1 MRLRDQFDTRII
13 KDSINVN
20 LVQVEMPNGG
30 RGSKRSEINLEKN
43 FAKKGSMIRIQN
55 KDEIMF
61 SSSTRCFDIA
71 KI

>member
-43 FAKKGSMIRIQN
+43 LAKKSSMIRIQN

-61 SSSTRCFDIA
+61 SSSTRFDIA

>member
-20 LVQVEMPNGG
+20 LVQVEMPNGD

-61 SSSTRCFDIA
+61 SSRTRCFDIA